1 MILSV
6 CNNRAVI
13 RKIPLIFL
21 LLWTAAHSQSAPVPV
36 VVDSV
41 IQADASDE
49 LSLTGTATARRTSMI
64 SPFSD
69 GLVME
74 MRVDIGDSVAAGQV
88 LARLDDVIA
97 GHELATAA
105 ASLEQARAELRDAI
119 RRREEAGRVHA
130 DNLIAASVYESVVAE
145 ADIRQAAMERLE
157 SEYALQAEIVR
168 RHTVL
173 APFAGVIAGKFA
185 EEGQWVQR
193 SQALFELVETRVLR
207 IDVQVPQ
214 TWFGNVTVGT
224 PATVRFDALPGAD
237 FEAVVSTLVP
247 ISDPSARTFL
257 VRLDLDNK
265 ALTLAPGMS
274 VRVVLRP
281 DNTKRNNA
289 LHVPR
294 DALVRMEDGNYS
306 LWIAD
311 SQGGDV
317 ISRQTTVSVLRFN
330 GRFAVI
336 AESAGSDTVKVGD
349 QVIVRG
355 NESLKPGDTLRVV
368 ESGS

>member
-1 MILSV
+1 MILSL
-6 CNNRAVI
+6 CNNRAVT
-13 RKIPLIFL
+13 RKIPLFFL

-49 LSLTGTATARRTSMI
+49 LSLTGTATARRISMI

-74 MRVDIGDSVAAGQV
+74 MRVDIGDSVTAGQV

-105 ASLEQARAELRDAI
+105 ASLEQARAELRNAI

-130 DNLIAASVYESVVAE
+130 DNLIAASVYESAVAE

-157 SEYALQAEIVR
+157 SEYARQAEIVR

-173 APFAGVIAGKFA
+173 APFAGVIAGKFV

-193 SQALFELVETRVLR
+193 SQALFELVETHVLR

-214 TWFGNVTVGT
+214 TWFGSVVVGT
-224 PATVRFDALPGAD
+224 PATVRFDALAEGAM
-237 FEAVVSTLVP
+237 ETAVSTLVP

-257 VRLDLDNK
+257 VRLELENE

-274 VRVVLRP
+274 ARVILRP
-281 DNTKRNNA
+281 STSKQKNA

-294 DALVRMEDGNYS
+294 DALVRMDDGNYR
-306 LWIAD
+306 LWLAE
-311 SQGGDV
+311 SQGGEV
-317 ISRQTTVSVLRFN
+317 VSRPVTVAVLRFS
-330 GRFAVI
+330 GKFAVI
-336 AESAGSDTVKVGD
+336 AEGAGTDTVKVGD
-349 QVIVRG
+349 QAIIRG
-355 NESLKPGDTLRVV
+355 NESLKPGDAIRVV
-368 ESGS
+368 ESGL

>member
-1 MILSV
+1 
-6 CNNRAVI
+6 VI
-13 RKIPLIFL
+13 RKTPFIFF
-21 LLWTAAHSQSAPVPV
+21 LLWTAAHSQSVPVPV
-36 VVDSV
+36 VVEPV
-41 IQADASDE
+41 VLADASDE
-49 LSLTGTATARRTSMI
+49 ISLTGTATARRTSMI

-119 RRREEAGRVHA
+119 RRREEAARVHA
-130 DNLIAASVYESVVAE
+130 DNLIAGSVYESAVAE

-157 SEYALQAEIVR
+157 SEYARQAEIVS

-185 EEGQWVQR
+185 EEGQWAQR

-214 TWFGNVTVGT
+214 TWFGSVIVGT
-224 PATVRFDALPGAD
+224 PATVRFDALTEGAI
-237 FEAVVSTLVP
+237 ETVVTTLVP

-257 VRLDLDNK
+257 VRLDLDNN
-265 ALTLAPGMS
+265 ALTLTPGMS
-274 VRVVLRP
+274 ARVILRP
-281 DNTKRNNA
+281 GTTKRNNA

-294 DALVRMEDGNYS
+294 DALERMDDGNYR
-306 LWIAD
+306 LWLVD
-311 SQGGDV
+311 KQGGV
-317 ISRQTTVSVLRFN
+317 VVSRPATVTVLRFS

-336 AESAGSDTVKVGD
+336 AEGAGTDTIAAGD
-349 QVIVRG
+349 QAIVRG
-355 NESLKPGDTLRVV
+355 NESLKPGDTIRIVK
-368 ESGS
+368 SGS